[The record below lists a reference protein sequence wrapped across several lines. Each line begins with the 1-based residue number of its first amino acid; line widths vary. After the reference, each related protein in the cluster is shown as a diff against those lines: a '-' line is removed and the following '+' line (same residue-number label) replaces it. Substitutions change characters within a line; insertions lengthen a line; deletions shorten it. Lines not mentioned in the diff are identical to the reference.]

1 MRTLLFACLLLLLS
15 AVAPSAAEQIG
26 LPLWILDEDDNYIE
40 DHSAGQLVI
49 SVNGSEAAIRGHK
62 GPGDNLV
69 FMVVLDV
76 VNDLQRVNAAREALM
91 KVFAAW
97 DEKRY
102 VSLLHAQDGL
112 RVIQDP
118 TPDRGQLREK
128 LAAVPVSGFADLLT
142 AVPRCSAI
150 ADQILRESGVRVAVL
165 FVTDGAVQDY
175 REDYTGQVINPSDRR
190 DLSRRFRDQIIDE
203 KVEAIAKTLE
213 SSAAPLFF
221 LHLNYQDDQLN
232 QTYQNGIIRLAEITK
247 GEALFAR
254 SLAEVPQ
261 LVERL
266 TDRAAN
272 TYVLTLDAP
281 LKSDRRLQVE
291 IESNRNVKLLYRHSI
306 QVAN

>member
-1 MRTLLFACLLLLLS
+1 MRLFACLFLLLS
-15 AVAPSAAEQIG
+15 AVVPSAAEQIG
-26 LPLWILDEDDNYIE
+26 LPLWILDKDDNYVE
-40 DHSAGQLVI
+40 GHSAEQLVV
-49 SVNGSEAAIRGHK
+49 SVDGSEVGIRGLK

-91 KVFAAW
+91 KVFVSW
-97 DEKRY
+97 DEKHY

-165 FVTDGAVQDY
+165 FVTDGAVQNY

-190 DLSRRFRDQIIDE
+190 DLSRRFRDQLIDE
-203 KVEAIAKTLE
+203 KIEAIAKTLE
-213 SSAAPLFF
+213 SSVAPLFF

-254 SLAEVPQ
+254 SLAEIPQ

-266 TDRAAN
+266 AGRAAN
-272 TYVLTLDAP
+272 TYVLTLDSP
-281 LKSDRRLQVE
+281 KDSDRRLQLE

>member
-1 MRTLLFACLLLLLS
+1 MRLFTGLFLLLS
-15 AVAPSAAEQIG
+15 AILPSAAEQIG
-26 LPLWILDEDDNYIE
+26 LPLWILDEDDNYVE
-40 DHSAGQLVI
+40 GHSAGQLVV
-49 SVNGSEAAIRGHK
+49 SVNGSEAVIRGLK

-91 KVFAAW
+91 KVFGAW
-97 DEKRY
+97 DDKRY

-128 LAAVPVSGFADLLT
+128 LAALPVSGFANLLS

-150 ADQILRESGVRVAVL
+150 ADRILRESGVRVAVL
-165 FVTDGAVQDY
+165 FVTDGVVQNY
-175 REDYTGQVINPSDRR
+175 REDYTGQVINPSDHR
-190 DLSRRFRDQIIDE
+190 DLSRRFRDQLIGE
-203 KVEAIAKTLE
+203 KIEAVAKTLE
-213 SSAAPLFF
+213 SSVAPLFF

-254 SLAEVPQ
+254 SLAEIPQ

-266 TDRAAN
+266 AGRAAN
-272 TYVLTLDAP
+272 TYVLTLDFP
-281 LKSDRRLQVE
+281 KDSGRRLQLE
-291 IESNRNVKLLYRHSI
+291 IESNRNVKLLYRRSI
-306 QVAN
+306 QVSN